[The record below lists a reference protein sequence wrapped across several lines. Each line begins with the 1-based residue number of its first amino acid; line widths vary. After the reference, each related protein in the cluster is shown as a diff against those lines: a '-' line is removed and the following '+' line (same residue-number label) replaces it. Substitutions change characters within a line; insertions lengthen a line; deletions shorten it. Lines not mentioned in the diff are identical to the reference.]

1 METLLSSG
9 HSPETFYKTD
19 EAVHGNVTVFLA
31 RRDDATAE
39 SVTH

>member
-9 HSPETFYKTD
+9 PSPETFYKTD
-19 EAVHGNVTVFLA
+19 EEVRGDVTVFRA